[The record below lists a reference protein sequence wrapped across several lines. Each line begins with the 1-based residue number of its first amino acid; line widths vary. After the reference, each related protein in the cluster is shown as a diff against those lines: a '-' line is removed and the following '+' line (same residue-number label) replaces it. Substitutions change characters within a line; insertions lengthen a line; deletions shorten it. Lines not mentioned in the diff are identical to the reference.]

1 MGGAEKLARILQD
14 STKAVFFGGAGMST
28 ESGIPDFRGADGIY
42 YQKLHREFR
51 PEEMASH
58 SFLVNHPEEFFE
70 AYRQRMM
77 FMDAKPNAG
86 HKALAKLEERG
97 ILRAVVT
104 QNIDGLHQLA
114 GSKTVYE
121 LHGSSLRWFCMKCGR
136 FYPMEYALRE
146 ENRPIPHCEVCGG
159 VVRPGVVLYE
169 EGLDEEIL
177 ENAVHAISDADT
189 LIVGGTSL
197 AVYPAAGLID
207 YFHGKHLVLINKT
220 ETKADSMAELVIR
233 DAIGKVL
240 HEATERLF
248 HAPSIHIRL
257 PQKAMP

>member
-1 MGGAEKLARILQD
+1 MGEAEKLANILRD
-14 STKAVFFGGAGMST
+14 STRAVFFGGAGMST
-28 ESGIPDFRGADGIY
+28 ESGIPDFRSADGIY
-42 YQKLHREFR
+42 HQKLHRKFR

-70 AYRQRMM
+70 FYRQRMM
-77 FMDAKPNAG
+77 FMNAKPNAG

-97 ILRAVVT
+97 ILRAVIT

-121 LHGSSLRWFCMKCGR
+121 LHGSSLRWPCSKCGR
-136 FYPMEYALRE
+136 VYSMEYALRE
-146 ENRPIPHCEVCGG
+146 ENKPIPHCEDCGG

-177 ENAVHAISDADT
+177 ENAVHAIRNADT

-197 AVYPAAGLID
+197 VVYPAAGLID

-220 ETKADSMAELVIR
+220 ETKADSVAELVIR
-233 DAIGKVL
+233 DSIGKIL
-240 HEATERLF
+240 HEATEWTRSGVRQ
-248 HAPSIHIRL
+248 P
-257 PQKAMP
+257 